1 MWLSETRVFSSTT
14 QETDYLHAGMDDTQ
28 TPHGTED
35 RAPLLMPESLT
46 RRQRLRAIAAGG
58 ENLYEPPNTA
68 EAFARLE
75 AAIDEVKFHGS
86 MSEGQGLVARRQH
99 LKAMVATYK
108 DLYEPPDTAEAFA
121 RLEAAIDE
129 VKRHGGGGDQML
141 DPPTTAERFTR
152 IETAIDEVLARTKIA
167 DGTTQQAKRSTSDPF
182 LSTKG
187 ACTDYRE
194 TAHLLKKRQLQFADQ
209 SEPAEPNRPNDK
221 ASREAVV
228 PSLRRR
234 PRGYFARHASLRP
247 LSQIFRP
254 SNAYHGTGGETNII
268 THNTVDVAISEA
280 QGTEPN
286 HDVDVFRDDDSVK
299 AFANQTYQSARERHF

>member
-1 MWLSETRVFSSTT
+1 MEHTHLSS
-14 QETDYLHAGMDDTQ
+14 DA
-28 TPHGTED
+28 ED
-35 RAPLLMPESLT
+35 RAPLFMPESLT

-86 MSEGQGLVARRQH
+86 MSEGQGLVAKRQH

-141 DPPTTAERFTR
+141 EPPTTAKRFNR
-152 IETAIDEVLARTKIA
+152 IESAIDEVLAGHTANTETPRRVK
-167 DGTTQQAKRSTSDPF
+167 QSKSDPS
-182 LSTKG
+182 LSTQG
-187 ACTDYRE
+187 VSSDHHEAT
-194 TAHLLKKRQLQFADQ
+194 HLLKKRQLHFADQ
-209 SEPAEPNRPNDK
+209 SEPAEPNVSIDR
-221 ASREAVV
+221 AVHETVV

-234 PRGYFARHASLRP
+234 PRGYFARHAALRP
-247 LSQIFRP
+247 LSGIFKP
-254 SNAYHGTGGETNII
+254 SNASRGAAGETDII
-268 THNTVDVAISEA
+268 VHNAVDLPHSKA
-280 QGTEPN
+280 QGTELS

-299 AFANQTYQSARERHF
+299 AFANETYQSARERHL